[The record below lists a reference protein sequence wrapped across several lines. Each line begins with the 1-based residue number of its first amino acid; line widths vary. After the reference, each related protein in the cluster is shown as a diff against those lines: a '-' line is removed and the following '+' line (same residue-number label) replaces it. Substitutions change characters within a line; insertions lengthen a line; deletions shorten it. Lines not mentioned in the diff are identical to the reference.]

1 MGGDAATV
9 LHEMLVPSSQV
20 ISSQLLLI
28 QTKMAISHHLHEAIN
43 TPLKSFKMQEVK
55 RLTSCICM
63 ILGVYPRN
71 ENSSEGF
78 LKVPE
83 GSSSLSSF
91 HFHSTIMST
100 AFRRWIRVR
109 E

>member
-43 TPLKSFKMQEVK
+43 TPLKAFKMQEVK

-63 ILGVYPRN
+63 ILGVYPRRI
-71 ENSSEGF
+71 
-78 LKVPE
+78 PE
-83 GSSSLSSF
+83 GPRRFQQSF
-91 HFHSTIMST
+91 KLPFPLHHHVYSIQKMDKGQGVT
-100 AFRRWIRVR
+100 
-109 E
+109 